1 MTTKRGFSGIKAVP
15 KGPPECRTEGFQ
27 VSSKFVDK
35 AKWKLVLGYFEI
47 CSVRN
52 VVKPWPVNS
61 YGMLYELDYPLRQ
74 SIADIFEVSERNLEE
89 AQSWRE
95 FLMGWKRIK
104 QVEDRNREK
113 EDEVLLENCQ
123 TTRTVQIFTRDRF
136 AMGSKAKGSANFWFL
151 RSERER
157 RLNFGSMLEG
167 LNGTLVL
174 SENDF
179 HSRNDPSS
187 GRSSLEFKF
196 DRRRMHWVQLALPP
210 HHITDAVDA
219 ILGIP

>member
-1 MTTKRGFSGIKAVP
+1 MFRALSKRALGGKHQAGTRTCVITKKENQ
-15 KGPPECRTEGFQ
+15 K
-27 VSSKFVDK
+27 
-35 AKWKLVLGYFEI
+35 
-47 CSVRN
+47 
-52 VVKPWPVNS
+52 
-61 YGMLYELDYPLRQ
+61 LDYPLRQ

-136 AMGSKAKGSANFWFL
+136 AMG
-151 RSERER
+151 
-157 RLNFGSMLEG
+157 
-167 LNGTLVL
+167 
-174 SENDF
+174 
-179 HSRNDPSS
+179 
-187 GRSSLEFKF
+187 
-196 DRRRMHWVQLALPP
+196 MHWVQLALPP